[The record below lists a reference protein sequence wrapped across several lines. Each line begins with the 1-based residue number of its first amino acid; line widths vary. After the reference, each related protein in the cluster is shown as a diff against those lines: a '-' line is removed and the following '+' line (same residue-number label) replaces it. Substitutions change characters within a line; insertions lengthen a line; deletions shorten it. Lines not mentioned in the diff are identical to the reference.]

1 MNPSA
6 AASKFFPVR
15 MRNCMKWS
23 YLGESF
29 EVCDFTAF
37 FRVHRHGTA
46 TSTAAVHDVHPS
58 DHWTTVVKDGS
69 EVFTFAARS
78 GSSIRVVAPAAVG
91 AIFRRWL
98 DGLTAIEA

>member
-1 MNPSA
+1 
-6 AASKFFPVR
+6 
-15 MRNCMKWS
+15 MKWS

-58 DHWTTVVKDGS
+58 DHWTTVARDGS

-78 GSSIRVVAPAAVG
+78 GSPITVVAPAAVG

-98 DGLTAIEA
+98 DGLTAVEA